1 MNTPDTIQNAPE
13 VQNPEIRDGI
23 TDRLKKHNW
32 EDISQDPICS
42 TGGMALRKGNQ
53 YLRIRPNNGSP
64 SGWDIEIIPP
74 NLADR
79 TRDALKSVLSL
90 GRNKKENPINILQ
103 EEDGFIL
110 TRQYPRGKKHSVET
124 YFIDSSQVY
133 GKLAA

>member
-53 YLRIRPNNGSP
+53 YLRILPGCMWER
-64 SGWDIEIIPP
+64 
-74 NLADR
+74 
-79 TRDALKSVLSL
+79 
-90 GRNKKENPINILQ
+90 
-103 EEDGFIL
+103 
-110 TRQYPRGKKHSVET
+110 
-124 YFIDSSQVY
+124 
-133 GKLAA
+133 